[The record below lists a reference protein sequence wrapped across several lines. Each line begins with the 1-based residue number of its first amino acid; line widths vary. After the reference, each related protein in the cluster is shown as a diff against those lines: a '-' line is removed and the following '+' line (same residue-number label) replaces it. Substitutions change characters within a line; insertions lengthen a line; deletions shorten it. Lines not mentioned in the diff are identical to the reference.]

1 MKQFVAFG
9 PRGVHVPKFL
19 RATII
24 TLGLCLSSQGSTHK
38 QDTERALKWQDA
50 EKEFAIKLFAQ
61 PFIDSLKQA
70 NNITESRGLRHAKA
84 TLRPSFEKMV
94 FEAGW
99 GPISAGYGILTNSSS
114 PETRQFYSRLKG
126 MTNPFVST
134 FYKVNDYLASTM
146 DLGGL
151 YPLFFEEHVQE
162 GRYSAKRWAL
172 FSHSDSTCYTNKVNH
187 ESISIAP
194 FSQDLLSLVHHLRTR
209 PLAPGDTFTVKS
221 VIQGKSFDVFFRV
234 SHKEQIKLA
243 IGTFNCVVVE
253 PQLSGEGRVFSK
265 RDKIQMWMSDDSY
278 HIPVLIKSKIKVGS
292 VYGELVYY
300 NRVD

>member
-1 MKQFVAFG
+1 MKPIIVPR
-9 PRGVHVPKFL
+9 PRGTYVPKL
-19 RATII
+19 LSALII
-24 TLGLCLSSQGSTHK
+24 TLGLWLNSQGSTPK
-38 QDTERALKWQDA
+38 QDTERAVKWQDA
-50 EKEFAIKLFAQ
+50 EKAFTINLFTQ

-70 NNITESRGLRHAKA
+70 KNIPDNRGLRSAKG
-84 TLRPSFEKMV
+84 TLKPSFEKMV

-114 PETRQFYSRLKG
+114 PESKQFYSRLKG
-126 MTNPFVST
+126 MSNPFVST

-172 FSHSDSTCYTNKVNH
+172 FNHRDSTCYTNKVNY
-187 ESISIAP
+187 ERIPMTP
-194 FSQDLLSLVHHLRTR
+194 FSHDLLSLMHYLRIRT
-209 PLAPGDTFTVKS
+209 LSPGDTFTIKS
-221 VIQGKSFDVFFRV
+221 VIQGKTFDVFFRV

-243 IGTFNCVVVE
+243 IGTFRCVVVE

-265 RDKIQMWMSDDSY
+265 RDKIQIWMSDDNY

-300 NRVD
+300 NRLD